1 MKRIFYG
8 MTADHIYHK
17 IITDENLMEDIPHGT
32 DHYPFRYYDETMAQF
47 DFNCIDWHWHTEL
60 EFVYVQ
66 SGNITVWVGEHQTD
80 LSAGDGIFI
89 NSKMLHRFYSA
100 SDAHIPNFLCMPA
113 FIAAIDTLL
122 YHKYV
127 LPVVTADLPFLVF
140 HRDIPWQAQ
149 ALMLM
154 QQISAAQGT
163 ASSCELLT
171 SSLMQ
176 QLWLLLFNHV
186 PVTASTEHQTHSS
199 IAQARL
205 QIMMQYIHQNYS
217 QNLSLENIANQAAIS
232 KSSALNL
239 FHRYLHI
246 TPVNY
251 LINYRLKQATLLLLK
266 TEKKIHA
273 IATETGFNHVDY
285 FCRLFKNYYHMTPTE
300 YRTYKKDSN
309 AIIDHI

>member
-1 MKRIFYG
+1 MKRIFHD
-8 MTADHIYHK
+8 MATDHIYHK

-32 DHYPFRYYDETMAQF
+32 DSYPFRYYDETMAQF

-66 SGNITVWVGEHQTD
+66 SGIVTVWVGEQQID

-100 SDAHIPNFLCMPA
+100 SDAHIPNFLCMPT
-113 FIAAIDTLL
+113 FIAAADTLL

-127 LPVVTADLPFLVF
+127 LPVMTGNLPFLAF
-140 HRDIPWQAQ
+140 HQDIPWQAQ
-149 ALMLM
+149 VLTLM
-154 QQISAAQGT
+154 QQIFTAQNP
-163 ASSCELLT
+163 AHSCELLT
-171 SSLMQ
+171 SSLLQ
-176 QLWLLLFNHV
+176 QLWLLLFNNV
-186 PVTASTEHQTHSS
+186 PVTTRTHHQTQSS

-217 QNLSLENIANQAAIS
+217 QNLSLEDIASQSAIS

-239 FHRYLHI
+239 FHKYLHI

-300 YRTYKKDSN
+300 YRIHKRTQMP
-309 AIIDHI
+309 

>member
-1 MKRIFYG
+1 

-100 SDAHIPNFLCMPA
+100 SDAHIPNFLCMPT
-113 FIAAIDTLL
+113 FIAAADTLL